1 MKRTNWF
8 ASLFFVIC
16 PSLVGLVGHHR
27 ARFTHSPANFTQH
40 EQMKSNLSLASSA
53 PIHLRVISAARR
65 ALNYTASKKSSFRTS
80 GTLSYY
86 IDVRYRAST
95 FEDFCCIVLHRT
107 TWDCQRLHCTK
118 HPLNDTKRH
127 VKSNSLDGA
136 SYIELSP
143 QRWPILHTRSHT
155 TSIIGLPDP
164 IFIGSILVFLRVCTI
179 GLSEARR
186 AN

>member
-1 MKRTNWF
+1 M
-8 ASLFFVIC
+8 V
-16 PSLVGLVGHHR
+16 
-27 ARFTHSPANFTQH
+27 RFPA
-40 EQMKSNLSLASSA
+40 LR
-53 PIHLRVISAARR
+53 HLPVTRGSRR
-65 ALNYTASKKSSFRTS
+65 ASPCEIHSLSGKFHTARANEIRLVACFIGTNSFACDLCCPPRRLLNYSVRKSSFRTS
-80 GTLSYY
+80 GTLSFY

-95 FEDFCCIVLHRT
+95 FEDFGCIVLHRT